1 MKTMIISKKFL
12 LLVTLFMHGMFVP
25 VTTSAQHDSQP
36 VSSLKPQAENGD
48 ASAQLELGEKYRLG
62 EEVTQDYTLAV
73 YWYKQ
78 AAKQGSAEAEYK
90 LGVLYANGQGV
101 SQSYKTAADLYLK
114 AANQG
119 ISDAQNNLGILY
131 SKGQGVPKDY
141 TKAILWLKKAADSG
155 LTSAQTNLA
164 LVYQQTGDVKE
175 AIKWYK
181 IAAEKGERTAQY
193 YLAYN
198 YYEGIGIKQDRKQ
211 ALKWYEKSAKQNF
224 YKAQSAL
231 GALYLNGSPVTKMDR
246 HKAII
251 FLIDAAC
258 QGAPVA
264 QHNLAMVYY
273 YGDKN
278 LPRSYIKAFAWFSVS
293 LKSGLK
299 QSAEPK
305 DKAAKKLTP
314 SEYIEAQKLAES
326 YIEKYSYKGN

>member
-1 MKTMIISKKFL
+1 MNKSKNHSLSSIIILFFL
-12 LLVTLFMHGMFVP
+12 YIYFP
-25 VTTSAQHDSQP
+25 SAFGKINNIQP
-36 VSSLKPQAENGD
+36 VSSLQPQAEKGD

-62 EEVTQDYTLAV
+62 EEVKQDYTLAA
-73 YWYKQ
+73 YWYKE
-78 AAKQGSAEAEYK
+78 AAKQGLAEAEYK

-101 SQSYKTAADLYLK
+101 SQSYQTAANLYLK

-119 ISDAQNNLGILY
+119 IIDAQNNLGILY

-211 ALKWYEKSAKQNF
+211 ALKWYEKSAEQNF

-251 FLIDAAC
+251 FLTDAAC

-264 QHNLAMVYY
+264 QHNLAIVYY

-293 LKSGLK
+293 LKNGLK
-299 QSAEPK
+299 QSAELK
-305 DKAAKKLTP
+305 DKSAKKLP
-314 SEYIEAQKLAES
+314 PLEYIEAQKLAEI
-326 YIEKYSYKGN
+326 YIEKYPYKGN